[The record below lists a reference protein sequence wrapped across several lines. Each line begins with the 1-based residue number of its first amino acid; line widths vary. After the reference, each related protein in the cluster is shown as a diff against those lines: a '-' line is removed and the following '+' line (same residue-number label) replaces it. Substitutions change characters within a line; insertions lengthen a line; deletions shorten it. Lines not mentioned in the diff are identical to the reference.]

1 MFRCRTRT
9 GAADAPVRTRRRA
22 VQIRA
27 QSAHK
32 RAIARV
38 AAADRRRPKHR
49 SRRTSN
55 PCVAYYVIYVISGGG
70 IPLLRFAQF
79 TLSDKWFAR
88 RGAAD
93 APVRKRRRVVQIRAQ
108 SAHRRAIVRGAAA
121 ERVCR
126 DAVIKPKAIA
136 IICRRQSAC
145 YGGEHSVCRE
155 FVLTDISS

>member
-9 GAADAPVRTRRRA
+9 GAADVPVRIRRRV
-22 VQIRA
+22 VQIRV
-27 QSAHK
+27 QSAYM
-32 RAIARV
+32 RVIVRV
-38 AAADRRRPKHR
+38 AAVDRRRPKHR
-49 SRRTSN
+49 SWRTSN

-93 APVRKRRRVVQIRAQ
+93 APVRIRRRVVQIRAQ
-108 SAHRRAIVRGAAA
+108 SAYMHAIVRVAAA
-121 ERVCR
+121 DRVCR

-136 IICRRQSAC
+136 IICRRRSAC